1 MLEAC
6 RAFVVITNDDDDDDD
21 DLKDSA
27 ILAGHDVFATVSQQ
41 NN

>member
-6 RAFVVITNDDDDDDD
+6 RAFVVITNDDDDDDG